1 MVAASGVIPGR
12 PVQRHWRRLQ
22 HEFEMGRGH
31 RHIGAEHQLG
41 IDDGLGHAGGARGE
55 QEFGD
60 GVWPHRIMGGVH
72 RRGFRR
78 VHEIGEERDGAAARR
93 RVLHH
98 DQLHIRRHGVLD
110 GARERGAVGDEDH
123 AGRHEIDDIFQLSMV
138 AGDQRIGR
146 GHRRIGAA
154 RIKRAHTHH
163 GVVKIIAREDHEGPL
178 GAEAPCDE
186 RRRDAPRGRKGLRI
200 GDGAPCAIFTRGQP
214 YAIRRNLR
222 PVLQPLGEFLRIGVE
237 GARIVDDQRAIGP
250 PLHRRMA
257 LTKLRVSKRRVQH
270 QRVLSHP
277 HSP

>member
-22 HEFEMGRGH
+22 HEFEMGCGH
-31 RHIGAEHQLG
+31 RHVGAEHQLG
-41 IDDGLGHAGGARGE
+41 IDDGLGHARGARGE

-60 GVWPHRIMGGVH
+60 GVRSHRIMGGVH

-78 VHEIGEERDGAAARR
+78 VHEVGEERGGAAVRR

-123 AGRHEIDDIFQLSMV
+123 AGRHEIDDIFQFSMV

-146 GHRRIGAA
+146 RHRRIGAA

-163 GVVKIIAREDHEGPL
+163 GVVEVIAGEDHQGPL
-178 GAEAPCDE
+178 GA
-186 RRRDAPRGRKGLRI
+186 
-200 GDGAPCAIFTRGQP
+200 
-214 YAIRRNLR
+214 
-222 PVLQPLGEFLRIGVE
+222 
-237 GARIVDDQRAIGP
+237 
-250 PLHRRMA
+250 
-257 LTKLRVSKRRVQH
+257 
-270 QRVLSHP
+270 
-277 HSP
+277 